1 VAESVAEETVRKLR
15 EAGEAMGSLDPA
27 EKDGK
32 NRIVRVGVLL
42 ESVQREIASSA
53 PECADLCRLAL
64 QGLQALY
71 EGKAKEPT
79 VVTDGAS
86 RALAAAVELIENS
99 PVADGLA
106 AEARALITRG
116 IKGGVASIHDVAA
129 LLMQVE
135 PDDNKGL
142 ADLLESVKALRKTSA
157 PPAGE
162 TLDKVAGALGQM
174 LEGDL
179 PDRAGALVE
188 VGKLLE
194 RLMDAPDGY
203 PGGQPVEPEPS
214 QSPVEAGEVAPMLPA
229 DIDLGLLAEFITE
242 SREYIQG
249 AENALLALE
258 TNPRDVEAVSTVF
271 RAFHTIKGTSAFMG
285 LGLLSD
291 LAHRAETLLS
301 RIRDGEILY
310 GGGYAD
316 LALESIDLLKE
327 LLTALEGCAP
337 GGALAKPGAYDRLRG
352 ILADPEA
359 AGYSSE
365 TSKGSC
371 RPVVDASPPPP
382 SAEGGG
388 VPQGKT
394 STEAAGGHGVK
405 AAETVRVS
413 TDRLDRLLDMVGELV
428 ISHSMV
434 GQDEIVNDRRHHL
447 LLRKVNDTGKIVREL
462 QDLSMSMRM
471 VPLRATFQKMAR
483 LVRDL
488 SHKSGKP
495 AELVTDGGDTE
506 MDRNMVDMISDP
518 LVHMI
523 RNSIDHGLEPTA
535 IREQN
540 RKPKCGTVKL
550 SAYQAGGSVVIEVAD
565 DGKGLDREKILR
577 KGMDRGLVTSAD
589 GLSESE
595 ILGLIFEPGFSTADK
610 ITDVSGRGVGLDVV
624 KRNIDALRGRIDIS
638 SRPGEGCTFVM
649 RLPLTMA
656 IIDGMVVKV
665 GDRRYI
671 VPALSI
677 VRSLRPLAS
686 QVSTVLNRGE
696 MLYLDENLMAL
707 FRLAE
712 LCETVGAETDPC
724 KAIVLVVESEGRRA
738 GLMVDEILGQ
748 QQAVIKPIGE
758 CFKNIRGIS
767 GGAIM
772 PDGRVGLILDV
783 GNVIAMAISDKGRC
797 AEPARS
803 GKERVVREVRA

>member
-1 VAESVAEETVRKLR
+1 
-15 EAGEAMGSLDPA
+15 
-27 EKDGK
+27 
-32 NRIVRVGVLL
+32 
-42 ESVQREIASSA
+42 
-53 PECADLCRLAL
+53 
-64 QGLQALY
+64 
-71 EGKAKEPT
+71 
-79 VVTDGAS
+79 
-86 RALAAAVELIENS
+86 
-99 PVADGLA
+99 
-106 AEARALITRG
+106 
-116 IKGGVASIHDVAA
+116 
-129 LLMQVE
+129 
-135 PDDNKGL
+135 
-142 ADLLESVKALRKTSA
+142 
-157 PPAGE
+157 
-162 TLDKVAGALGQM
+162 
-174 LEGDL
+174 
-179 PDRAGALVE
+179 
-188 VGKLLE
+188 
-194 RLMDAPDGY
+194 
-203 PGGQPVEPEPS
+203 
-214 QSPVEAGEVAPMLPA
+214 
-229 DIDLGLLAEFITE
+229 
-242 SREYIQG
+242 
-249 AENALLALE
+249 
-258 TNPRDVEAVSTVF
+258 
-271 RAFHTIKGTSAFMG
+271 
-285 LGLLSD
+285 
-291 LAHRAETLLS
+291 
-301 RIRDGEILY
+301 
-310 GGGYAD
+310 
-316 LALESIDLLKE
+316 
-327 LLTALEGCAP
+327 
-337 GGALAKPGAYDRLRG
+337 
-352 ILADPEA
+352 
-359 AGYSSE
+359 
-365 TSKGSC
+365 
-371 RPVVDASPPPP
+371 
-382 SAEGGG
+382 
-388 VPQGKT
+388 
-394 STEAAGGHGVK
+394 
-405 AAETVRVS
+405 VS

-523 RNSIDHGLEPTA
+523 RNSIDHGLEPTE